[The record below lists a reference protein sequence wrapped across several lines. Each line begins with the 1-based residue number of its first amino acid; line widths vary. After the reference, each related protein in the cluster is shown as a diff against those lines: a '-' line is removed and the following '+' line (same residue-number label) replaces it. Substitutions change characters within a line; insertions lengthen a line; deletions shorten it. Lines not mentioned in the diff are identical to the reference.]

1 MQVDASMLAE
11 ELRRRRVGPRYL
23 VDALDCVDRSTWVL
37 GELCTAPTS
46 LLVLAAFSLTSE
58 AADSRSHRAPTAV
71 PRHAA
76 RGGLAGRPGSR

>member
-58 AADSRSHRAPTAV
+58 AADNGSRKAPAAL
-71 PRHAA
+71 PRRHP
-76 RGGLAGRPGSR
+76 GGDLTGRPGRP